1 MDGWDQRRLGVAG
14 LGLAIVLF
22 LTLNVFS
29 QGAFR
34 NLQADLTAEGLY
46 SVSEGT
52 DQVLAELEE
61 PITLRVF
68 VSRGLIEA
76 SPGLGAYAERVLELV
91 ERYAARSGGKIRLEV
106 VDPEPFSPEED
117 RAVGFGLQGAPLDD
131 AGRLGFFGI
140 AGTNTT
146 DDLDVIA
153 FLQPGRESFL
163 EYDLTRLVHNL
174 ANPKKK
180 VVGLVSGIP
189 IDADPALE
197 HKPWRVV
204 EQMKQFFEVRS
215 LGLDPKIED
224 DVDVL
229 MIVHPF
235 GLSDETLYAID
246 QHVMAGGRTMIFVDP
261 FAEEG
266 SRSNAAMRL
275 PPDRGSDLAKL
286 FEAWGVEYD
295 RERVLGDL
303 GSAQRVS
310 TGVDSYGRPV
320 ITDYVAWLTLR
331 PETFAD
337 GDVVTDRLRVVNVAS
352 AGFLA
357 RAEGSE
363 ADFEP
368 LISSTPAAAP
378 VEAQKVRF
386 QPDPAGILKDFAPQ
400 DEALVLAA
408 RLGGGL
414 KSAFP
419 DGPPKP
425 AGNEDEGDEGKE
437 KDAGQEDGA
446 ADGQAPAHLAEAA
459 EGANLILVA
468 DTDILADRFW
478 LQIQDFF
485 GQRVVT
491 PTADNASFVINA
503 LDNLSGSSAL
513 IGLRSRG
520 LSDRPFEYVR
530 DIQKRAELRYRDR
543 ERALVAQLEDVQSRL
558 TDLQTTEKAEGG
570 AILSEEQ
577 KEAIE
582 KFRGEIRKIRREL
595 RDVRRDLNADIDRLD
610 AWLKVLNIGAMPA
623 LVAVFAVVFLT
634 ARNRRMRRRR
644 PAPAAAAAG

>member
-1 MDGWDQRRLGVAG
+1 MAGWDQRRLGVAG

-22 LTLNVFS
+22 LALNVFS

-246 QHVMAGGRTMIFVDP
+246 QHAMAGGRTMIFVDP

-352 AGFLA
+352 AGILA
-357 RAEGSE
+357 KAEGSE

-386 QPDPAGILKDFAPQ
+386 QPDPAGILKAFAPQ

-408 RLGGGL
+408 RLGGRL

-425 AGNEDEGDEGKE
+425 AGNGDEGKE
-437 KDAGQEDGA
+437 KDDGKEDGA

-644 PAPAAAAAG
+644 PAPVSAAAAG

>member
-1 MDGWDQRRLGVAG
+1 MAGWDQRKLGVAG
-14 LGLAIVLF
+14 LALAIVLF
-22 LTLNVFS
+22 LALNVFS

-46 SVSEGT
+46 SVSDGT
-52 DQVLAELEE
+52 DQVLAGLEE

-91 ERYAARSGGKIRLEV
+91 ERYVARSGGKIRLEV
-106 VDPEPFSPEED
+106 IDPEPFSPEED

-197 HKPWRVV
+197 NRPWRVV

-215 LGLDPKIED
+215 LGLDPEIED

-246 QHVMAGGRTMIFVDP
+246 QHVMAGGKTMIFVDP

-275 PPDRGSDLAKL
+275 PPDRGSDLARL

-295 RERVLGDL
+295 RDRVLGDL

-331 PETFAD
+331 PELFAD

-357 RAEGSE
+357 RAAESE
-363 ADFEP
+363 AAFEP

-386 QPDPAGILKDFAPQ
+386 QPDPAGILKTFEPQ

-408 RLGGGL
+408 RLGGKL

-419 DGPPKP
+419 DGPPEP
-425 AGNEDEGDEGKE
+425 AG
-437 KDAGQEDGA
+437 AEDGEGG
-446 ADGQAPAHLAEAA
+446 ADAEKEGGAEGGGALAHLAETA
-459 EGANLILVA
+459 EGANMILVA
-468 DTDILADRFW
+468 DSDILADRFW

-491 PTADNASFVINA
+491 PTADNANFVINA

-558 TDLQTTEKAEGG
+558 TDMQTTEKADGG

-582 KFRGEIRKIRREL
+582 QFRREIRKIRREL

-623 LVAVFAVVFLT
+623 LVAAFAVVFLT
-634 ARNRRMRRRR
+634 VRNRRMRRRR
-644 PAPAAAAAG
+644 PAPVAVLAG

>member
-1 MDGWDQRRLGVAG
+1 MAGWDQRKLGVAG

-22 LTLNVFS
+22 LALNVFS

-189 IDADPALE
+189 VDADPALE

-386 QPDPAGILKDFAPQ
+386 QPDPAGILKAFAPQ

-408 RLGGGL
+408 RLGGRL

-425 AGNEDEGDEGKE
+425 AGNEDEGKE

-644 PAPAAAAAG
+644 PAPAAAAAAG

>member
-1 MDGWDQRRLGVAG
+1 MAGWDQRKLGVAG

-22 LTLNVFS
+22 LALNVFS

-46 SVSEGT
+46 SVSDGT
-52 DQVLAELEE
+52 DRVLAELDE

-91 ERYAARSGGKIRLEV
+91 ERYVARSGGKIRLEV

-197 HKPWRVV
+197 NRPWRVV

-229 MIVHPF
+229 MVVHPF

-246 QHVMAGGRTMIFVDP
+246 QHVMAGGKTMIFVDP

-295 RERVLGDL
+295 RDRVLGDL

-331 PETFAD
+331 PELFAD

-357 RAEGSE
+357 KAGESE
-363 ADFEP
+363 AAFEP

-386 QPDPAGILKDFAPQ
+386 QPDPAGILKTFAPQ

-408 RLGGGL
+408 RLGGKL

-419 DGPPKP
+419 DGPPEA
-425 AGNEDEGDEGKE
+425 AGNEDEEAG
-437 KDAGQEDGA
+437 KDAEKEGGA
-446 ADGQAPAHLAEAA
+446 ADGAPAHLAEAA

-558 TDLQTTEKAEGG
+558 TELQTTEKAEGG

-577 KEAIE
+577 QEAIE
-582 KFRGEIRKIRREL
+582 KFRREIRKIRREL

-610 AWLKVLNIGAMPA
+610 AWLKVLNVGAMPA

-634 ARNRRMRRRR
+634 VRNRRMRRRR
-644 PAPAAAAAG
+644 AAPAAAAAG